1 MIEIMGKI
9 RLGIYP
15 YTYARISAMKS
26 KLIRKEDYQKILKMK
41 QNEIAKYLQETEYKK
56 EIDEMA
62 ILHKGIEKIEMGLNR
77 NLSRAF
83 LKLKRI
89 SDGNL
94 RLLVDAY
101 LRRKDVENLK
111 TIFRG
116 KYTKTKNEEIQSML
130 IPAGSLNENVL
141 NSLIKKESIE
151 EIVKAIKLIDLSEA
165 YEHFRKTNNLFEI
178 ENALDRHYYEEI
190 I

>member
-130 IPAGSLNENVL
+130 IPVG
-141 NSLIKKESIE
+141 
-151 EIVKAIKLIDLSEA
+151 
-165 YEHFRKTNNLFEI
+165 NLFEI

-190 I
+190 IEFTSKIPHQGKLFKEFLKYEIDAMNIKTILRL